1 MDEKYMQ
8 RCIQLALNG
17 KGFVAPNPMVG
28 AVIVYNDK
36 IIGEGFH
43 RQYGEAHAEVN
54 AIASVA
60 DHSLLKHATLYVN
73 LEPCSHHGK
82 TPPCSELIIS
92 KGIPKVVVG
101 CLDPFPEVSGRGIRM
116 MQEAGI
122 EVKVGVLENECRNL
136 NKRFLTYIQQKR
148 PYIILKWAQSADG
161 FLDKNR
167 EIGTNEKPV
176 RLSNDFTQ
184 MMVHRMRAEESAI
197 IVGTRTA
204 LLDNPSLTTRFWSG
218 KNPLR
223 ILIDKELN
231 IPSNFHLLDGT
242 VSTLIYTNEVAENKE
257 NIVYK
262 TLDFEKD
269 ILPQIMND
277 LYERKIQSLIV
288 EGGRVLLGSFI
299 QLGLWDEACVET
311 VSTLIKSGIP
321 APYLK
326 PCTANPVP
334 FTNIKCKLSNVQ
346 KCENSIVSRYENS
359 LIN

>member
-1 MDEKYMQ
+1 MQ

-54 AIASVA
+54 AIASVI
-60 DHSLLKHATLYVN
+60 DRSLLKHATLYVN

-116 MQEAGI
+116 MREAGI
-122 EVKVGVLENECRNL
+122 EVEMGVLEDECRRL

-148 PYIILKWAQSADG
+148 PYILLKWAQSADG

-167 EIGTNEKPV
+167 EIGTEEKPV

-184 MMVHRMRAEESAI
+184 MIVHKMRAEESAI

-204 LLDNPSLTTRFWSG
+204 LLDNPSLTTRLWTG

-223 ILIDKELN
+223 IVIDKELS
-231 IPSNFHLLDGT
+231 ISPQSHLLDGT
-242 VSTLIYTNEVAENKE
+242 VPALIYTSKVARNKE

-262 TLDFEKD
+262 TLDFDRD
-269 ILPQIMND
+269 ILPQIMDD
-277 LYERKIQSLIV
+277 LYKRKIQSLIV
-288 EGGRVLLGSFI
+288 EGGSILLNSFI
-299 QLGLWDEACVET
+299 QSGLWDEAHIET
-311 VSTLIKSGIP
+311 APIQIKSGIP
-321 APYLK
+321 AP
-326 PCTANPVP
+326 CTPHHH
-334 FTNIKCKLSNVQ
+334 
-346 KCENSIVSRYENS
+346 
-359 LIN
+359 